1 MVIAAGQKPEHPV
14 TGTGGR
20 VWGGRIDHKG
30 TNMIKALQ
38 KIGVRSST
46 MYAAGVASIGL
57 SVASWVASYL
67 GERAGTD
74 RADRWGLFIGEWA
87 PTFFALG
94 IALRIEETHPN
105 PQNLEERRQ
114 HEERRERAEEFVG
127 AGASHPVP

>member
-1 MVIAAGQKPEHPV
+1 
-14 TGTGGR
+14 
-20 VWGGRIDHKG
+20 
-30 TNMIKALQ
+30 MIHALQ

-94 IALRIEETHPN
+94 VALRIEETHPN
-105 PQNLEERRQ
+105 PQDLQEHKQREEREDR
-114 HEERRERAEEFVG
+114 EERAEEFTG